1 MVVAAIAE
9 AMLLWEKFAS
19 RGSWICMNRPSEGIV
34 VDLLGTESKN
44 STVQQQDLQTSQRAE
59 ESKPSSF
66 CSFLF
71 LGQFCWLQIT
81 TKIEAS
87 GFWFL
92 LSWLLVVPSFLA
104 DSPRVCKLIL
114 HKSKIFSKAA

>member
-59 ESKPSSF
+59 ESKPN
-66 CSFLF
+66 
-71 LGQFCWLQIT
+71 T
-81 TKIEAS
+81 
-87 GFWFL
+87 FL
-92 LSWLLVVPSFLA
+92 LL
-104 DSPRVCKLIL
+104 
-114 HKSKIFSKAA
+114 